1 MCLLSSGRLTTHVLD
16 AANGTPAADVAVR
29 LLRIEGEARIVLATL
44 KTNHDGRCDQPVLAG
59 DAMTPG
65 LYELEFDAGS
75 YFRSVGA
82 AIASPAFLETV
93 PIRFGISDV
102 NVHYHVPL
110 LLSPYAY
117 STYRGS

>member
-1 MCLLSSGRLTTHVLD
+1 MSSGRLTTHVLD
-16 AANGTPAADVAVR
+16 AANGQPATGVTVR
-29 LLRIEGEARIVLATL
+29 LLHIDGDTRSELARV
-44 KTNHDGRCDQPVLAG
+44 KTNHDGRCDQPLLSG
-59 DAMTPG
+59 DAMRTG

-82 AIASPAFLETV
+82 ALASPAFLETV
-93 PIRFGISDV
+93 PIRFGIADV
-102 NVHYHVPL
+102 NLHYHVPL